1 MYIFDT
7 DHLSFIQRNGQEGK
21 QILVKLATL
30 QDPEVAVTVITYE
43 EQIRGRLSFLSKAKT
58 VDEQTLAYQGLQQL
72 ALDYQSI
79 AIIPFSRE
87 AILEH
92 QRLRKVYPR
101 LGNMD
106 LKIAAIALTNTAIL
120 ITRNKLDFGQITEL
134 SIEDWSVSAR

>member
-21 QILVKLATL
+21 KILAKLATL

-58 VDEQTLAYQGLQQL
+58 VDEQNLAYQGLQQL

-87 AILEH
+87 AILEY

-101 LGNMD
+101 LENMD

-120 ITRNKLDFGQITEL
+120 ITRNKSDFGQITEL
-134 SIEDWSVSAR
+134 SIEDWSV

>member
-21 QILVKLATL
+21 QILAKLATF

-58 VDEQTLAYQGLQQL
+58 VDEQTIAYQGLQQL

-79 AIIPFSRE
+79 NRNHSFQSRSNSRTLT
-87 AILEH
+87 IT
-92 QRLRKVYPR
+92 QSISSLRKH
-101 LGNMD
+101 G
-106 LKIAAIALTNTAIL
+106 LKDC
-120 ITRNKLDFGQITEL
+120 RDR
-134 SIEDWSVSAR
+134 SH